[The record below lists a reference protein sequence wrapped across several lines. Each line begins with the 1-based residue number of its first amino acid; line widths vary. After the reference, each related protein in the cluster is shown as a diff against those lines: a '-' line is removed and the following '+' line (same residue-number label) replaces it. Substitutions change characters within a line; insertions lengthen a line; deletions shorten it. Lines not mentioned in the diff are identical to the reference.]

1 VVLLECAE
9 CDGPVSKGITLAY
22 RLSTL
27 TASPNGAFLGKP
39 QRLSI
44 ALKEG
49 TATGWLKDPQNALTD
64 WTAASQC
71 DLVQV
76 LSRLSKVSILGDW
89 TTWHETVALDD
100 VKVVNTKGK
109 LPLCAM
115 GRPDASICTC

>member
-27 TASPNGAFLGKP
+27 SASPNGAFLGKP
-39 QRLSI
+39 KHISLP
-44 ALKEG
+44 LTE
-49 TATGWLKDPQNALTD
+49 TGWLKHPQNSLAD
-64 WTAASQC
+64 WIPASRC
-71 DLVQV
+71 DVVQV

-89 TTWHETVALDD
+89 TPYYETVALDD
-100 VKVVNTKGK
+100 VKIVNTKGK

-115 GRPDASICTC
+115 SRPDASICTC